1 MSAKLSIVT
10 INFNDAAGLQKTL
23 RSVEEQ
29 TCKEFEH
36 VIIDGGSK
44 DDSKSVIEEYARK
57 ADYSV
62 VWVSEPDKGIYNG
75 MNKGLKKATGDYIQI
90 LNSGD
95 MLAAANVV
103 ERMMQALKDNDYPN
117 MLYGNMIKAMPDG
130 RLLTDR
136 ATKGSMYN
144 PSSFLYFYKGT
155 MNHDSVYIRRNMFD
169 KYGLYDEQMKICSDW
184 KWFVDA
190 VAVGGERPVY
200 VDIDVTIFD
209 MGGVSES
216 GGKNKDLIVRERR
229 DYLQKVV
236 PASVLSDYDNFSFAV
251 FQYQRLKKH
260 HLWGLVNFIERILFK
275 LEKWR
280 IIR

>member
-1 MSAKLSIVT
+1 MSVKLSIVT

-29 TCKEFEH
+29 TCKELEH

-62 VWVSEPDKGIYNG
+62 VWVSEPDNGIYNG

-103 ERMMQALKDNDYPN
+103 ERIMQALKDNDYPN

-155 MNHDSVYIRRNMFD
+155 MNHDSVYIRRELFD

-216 GGKNKDLIVRERR
+216 GGKNKDLIARERR

>member
-1 MSAKLSIVT
+1 MSVKLSIVT
-10 INFNDAAGLQKTL
+10 INFNDAAGLRKTL
-23 RSVEEQ
+23 QSVAEQ

-62 VWVSEPDKGIYNG
+62 VWVSEPDNGIYNG

-117 MLYGNMIKAMPDG
+117 MLFGNMIKAMPDG
-130 RLLTDR
+130 RLLVDR
-136 ATKGSMYN
+136 VNKGSMYN

-155 MNHDSVYIRRNMFD
+155 MNHDSVYIRRELFD

-190 VAVGGERPVY
+190 VAIGGERPVY

-216 GGKNKDLIVRERR
+216 GGKNKDLIARERR

>member
-1 MSAKLSIVT
+1 MSVKLSIVT

-29 TCKEFEH
+29 TCKELEH

-62 VWVSEPDKGIYNG
+62 VWVSEPDNGIYNG

-155 MNHDSVYIRRNMFD
+155 MNHDSVYIRRELFD

-216 GGKNKDLIVRERR
+216 GGKNKDLIARERR